1 MWIAFVE
8 VCLVGI
14 VERTFLT
21 HCQLFWGVNHCLVHG
36 QQIIGH
42 KIVLSSNLLGAFEDK
57 N

>member
-36 QQIIGH
+36 QQIIGQ